1 MDMLSPN
8 IPLQKIYDAIPG
20 SRYDS
25 TQPGYVFPAS
35 TSTDK
40 LPVLKFGVGTEGR
53 EFAINVADLA
63 FAPAGNGTFAD
74 AGQYFSRYLP
84 PRNVMLTKRC
94 TQRAG

>member
-1 MDMLSPN
+1 MEMLTPSV
-8 IPLQKIYDAIPG
+8 PLQKIYDAIPG

-35 TSTDK
+35 TPTDK

-74 AGQYFSRYLP
+74 AGRYLSRYLL
-84 PRNVMLTKRC
+84 PRKVMLTTSC
-94 TQRAG
+94 TQRAA